1 MITLN
6 ERLTI
11 FALIAGPI
19 FGVLVSIVLEA
30 TRRAHER
37 KLHIMRLLLATRH
50 LPGTSEYNTA
60 INLIPAEFN
69 AQAEVMT
76 AWRKYHS
83 LVREEHVEPAAQEAH
98 FRRLA
103 AAQSSLIFEIM
114 KSVGLKLSEGD
125 IQTEV
130 YISNAFAER
139 DKLNLESL
147 KAMPRI
153 AAAMEAQVQMTRV
166 LVQGAANQQ
175 AANQQQPKALPP
187 AGGPQAA
194 A

>member
-1 MITLN
+1 MESEMLTLN
-6 ERLTI
+6 EKLTI
-11 FALIAGPI
+11 FALIVGPI
-19 FGVLVSIVLEA
+19 LAVLLSIVLEA
-30 TRRAHER
+30 TRRTHDR
-37 KLHIMRLLLATRH
+37 KLHIMRLLLANRH
-50 LPGTSEYNTA
+50 LPGTTEYNTA

-69 AQAEVMT
+69 SQSEVMA
-76 AWRKYHS
+76 AWRKYHA
-83 LVREEHVEPAAQEAH
+83 LVREEHVEQAAQEAH

-139 DKLNLESL
+139 DRMNLEYI

-153 AAAMEAQVQMTRV
+153 AAAMEQQVQMTR
-166 LVQGAANQQ
+166 LLIQGAPNQQTAANQQ
-175 AANQQQPKALPP
+175 PQLN
-187 AGGPQAA
+187 GPQAA